1 MTEIDDRHPADH
13 QELSWGFWGRALV
26 MLSGLFFSLG
36 GVLVRLIEEASEWQI
51 VFYRSLSL
59 SATILIVL
67 AVRQRRFPASSLAR
81 AGAANYVAG
90 LCLAV
95 TFIGFI
101 FSLKHTT
108 VANTLL
114 LMSTASFMAAVLG
127 WLVLGERVTR
137 VTWMAMVVATA
148 GVAVMVGGGGS
159 VGSFA
164 GDVYALL
171 TAFFYACYV
180 IALRR
185 GKTIDMLPSAC
196 LAGLISAII
205 SGGMAVIHQQGLQI
219 PGRDLLLCTIL
230 GTVQLGCGFLL
241 FTFGSRHVP
250 AVELILLALTEVIL
264 APIWVGL
271 FVGEVPSRFTFL
283 GGGVLLVAVVG
294 QALAGTRGLRHVKP
308 IPRRER
314 SLPIRE

>member
-1 MTEIDDRHPADH
+1 MTEIDDRRPENH
-13 QELSWGFWGRALV
+13 QAFNWNFWGRAFV

-36 GVLVRLIEEASEWQI
+36 GILVRLIEEASAWQI
-51 VFYRSLSL
+51 VLYRSLSL
-59 SATILIVL
+59 GVTILIVM
-67 AVRQRRFPASSLAR
+67 AVRQRRFPTASLAR

-114 LMSTASFMAAVLG
+114 LMSTASFMAAILG
-127 WLVLGERVTR
+127 WLVLGERVPR

-148 GVAVMVGGGGS
+148 GVAAMVSGGAS
-159 VGSFA
+159 VGSST

-185 GKTIDMLPSAC
+185 GRTIDMLPSAC
-196 LAGLISAII
+196 LAGLIGAII
-205 SGGMAVIHQQGLQI
+205 SGGMVIIQQQGVQI
-219 PGRDLLLCTIL
+219 SGRDLLLCAIL
-230 GTVQLGCGFLL
+230 GAVQLGCGFLL

-264 APIWVGL
+264 APLWVGL
-271 FVGEVPSRFTFL
+271 FVGEVPGYFTFL
-283 GGGVLLVAVVG
+283 GGGILLVAVVG
-294 QALAGTRGLRHVKP
+294 QVLAGTRGLRQVKP
-308 IPRRER
+308 IPRRES

>member
-1 MTEIDDRHPADH
+1 
-13 QELSWGFWGRALV
+13 

-36 GVLVRLIEEASEWQI
+36 GVLVRLIGEASEWQI

-59 SATILIVL
+59 TVTILIVL
-67 AVRQRRFPASSLAR
+67 AVRQRRFPAASLAR

-90 LCLAV
+90 LFSAI

-127 WLVLGERVTR
+127 WVVLGERVPR
-137 VTWMAMVVATA
+137 VTWVTMIVATV
-148 GVAVMVGGGGS
+148 GVAAMVGGGAS
-159 VGSFA
+159 VGLLA

-180 IALRR
+180 IILRR
-185 GKTIDMLPSAC
+185 GKAIDMFPSVC
-196 LAGLISAII
+196 LAGIFSALMA
-205 SGGMAVIHQQGLQI
+205 GGMALIQQQGLQI

-230 GTVQLGCGFLL
+230 GSVQLGCGFLL
-241 FTFGSRHVP
+241 FTLGSRHVP

-271 FVGEVPSRFTFL
+271 FVGEIPSRFTFL
-283 GGGVLLVAVVG
+283 GGGILLVAIIG
-294 QALAGTRGLRHVKP
+294 QALAGTRGLRRPKP
-308 IPRRER
+308 NR
-314 SLPIRE
+314 SYETS

>member
-1 MTEIDDRHPADH
+1 
-13 QELSWGFWGRALV
+13 

-36 GVLVRLIEEASEWQI
+36 GVLVRLIEGASEWQI

-59 SATILIVL
+59 TVTILIVL
-67 AVRQRRFPASSLAR
+67 AVRQRRFPAASLAGV
-81 AGAANYVAG
+81 GAANYVAG
-90 LCLAV
+90 LCLAI

-127 WLVLGERVTR
+127 WFVLGERVPR
-137 VTWMAMVVATA
+137 VTWIAMVVATA
-148 GVAVMVGGGGS
+148 GVAAMVGGGAS
-159 VGSFA
+159 VGGFA
-164 GDVYALL
+164 GDLYALL

-185 GKTIDMLPSAC
+185 GRAIDMLPSTC

-205 SGGMAVIHQQGLQI
+205 SGAMAIILQQGLQI

-230 GTVQLGCGFLL
+230 GSVQLGCGFLL

-271 FVGEVPSRFTFL
+271 FVGEVPSRTTFL
-283 GGGVLLVAVVG
+283 GGGVLLFAIAG
-294 QALAGTRGLRHVKP
+294 QALAGTRGLRRLTS
-308 IPRRER
+308 IPRREKP
-314 SLPIRE
+314 LPIRE